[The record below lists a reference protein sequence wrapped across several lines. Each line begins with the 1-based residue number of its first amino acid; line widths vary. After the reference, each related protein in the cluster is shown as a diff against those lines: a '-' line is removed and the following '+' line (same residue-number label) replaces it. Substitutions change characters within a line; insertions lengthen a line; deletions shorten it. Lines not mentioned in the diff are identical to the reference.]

1 MAFKAGYAVGGF
13 RGPELF
19 LDGATLGQAVGEA
32 SDFFSDSR
40 IYFDGDLD
48 EVVEEERDLV
58 VPNVPQR
65 RTRPSLALK
74 NSGLRRMD
82 VNAVMGLST
91 RQAHCRIA
99 GYFKHLD
106 GCPIQAYGESSAMA
120 RRFLGENAK
129 LRKGRWA
136 KLPRGAHRGI
146 SRGLALMPHNKAA
159 RFSNLPLPMKGLG
172 LCAGSSPECRDLCL
186 LYSGQN
192 PTGDKAGP
200 AKLRKT
206 EALLMDPVAFMRMM
220 VYAAKVHHNNCR
232 KQNMVAYLRLNVLSD
247 IPWELVLPEY
257 FELVRP
263 VRCYDYTKVE
273 GRRQLDNYDLTFSFN
288 GRNWDA
294 CERELKRGVRV
305 CVVFW
310 HDDKKT
316 KVTDFS
322 FRGHPVV
329 VNGDPY
335 DFRPLDP
342 PGVLVGLTYR
352 PPRLDGKYVAE
363 PPPRYRKFVVPA
375 FFDTDTGATLVPQT
389 PASTGAA
396 LQFRHA
402 DPKRLS

>member
-1 MAFKAGYAVGGF
+1 
-13 RGPELF
+13 
-19 LDGATLGQAVGEA
+19 
-32 SDFFSDSR
+32 
-40 IYFDGDLD
+40 
-48 EVVEEERDLV
+48 
-58 VPNVPQR
+58 
-65 RTRPSLALK
+65 
-74 NSGLRRMD
+74 
-82 VNAVMGLST
+82 
-91 RQAHCRIA
+91 
-99 GYFKHLD
+99 
-106 GCPIQAYGESSAMA
+106 
-120 RRFLGENAK
+120 
-129 LRKGRWA
+129 
-136 KLPRGAHRGI
+136 
-146 SRGLALMPHNKAA
+146 
-159 RFSNLPLPMKGLG
+159 
-172 LCAGSSPECRDLCL
+172 
-186 LYSGQN
+186 
-192 PTGDKAGP
+192 
-200 AKLRKT
+200 
-206 EALLMDPVAFMRMM
+206 
-220 VYAAKVHHNNCR
+220 
-232 KQNMVAYLRLNVLSD
+232 MVAYLRLNVLSD